1 VEAGGGGMKNLAEL
15 TADFCRS
22 CEREIRNKT
31 IEEYPIEQIIRT
43 FESLG
48 KMPMF
53 WGYYEYK
60 GKEYT
65 IEIIVKE
72 KQK

>member
-1 VEAGGGGMKNLAEL
+1 MKNLAEL
-15 TADFCRS
+15 ATDVCGS
-22 CEREIRNKT
+22 CEGEIRNKA

-43 FESLG
+43 FESLE
-48 KMPMF
+48 KSPMF
-53 WGYYEYK
+53 WGSYKHK

-72 KQK
+72 CEKNERQ